1 MFIIFSRQSRP
12 QGRSALQSYILLA
25 FGVICLLG
33 ALLLRLNPR
42 TYPVGL
48 CLFGLGLLIAA
59 AINPTH
65 LVISGLFYTLVGA
78 AFFLAFRGVLRFDNA
93 LLIIV
98 IGLALLGIAFMARR
112 CYIQAGALTPALFT
126 LLVGIIQYPPFGIAR
141 LLAPFV
147 LSLWFPGVGLL
158 VLGLV
163 YWFVSMHKASN
174 GG

>member
-1 MFIIFSRQSRP
+1 MSTTLSRLSRP
-12 QGRSALQSYILLA
+12 QGRSALQSYILLGL
-25 FGVICLLG
+25 GVICLLG
-33 ALLLRLNPR
+33 ALLLRFNPR
-42 TYPVGL
+42 SFPVGL

-65 LVISGLFYTLVGA
+65 LVISGLFYTFVGA
-78 AFFLAFRGVLRFDNA
+78 AFFLAFRGLLPFDNA

-98 IGLALLGIAFMARR
+98 IGLALLGIALMARR
-112 CYIQAGALTPALFT
+112 GYIQAGALTPALFT

-158 VLGLV
+158 ILGLV
-163 YWFVSMHKASN
+163 YWFVSARKA
-174 GG
+174 